1 MSKLKNLC
9 LFFVLFFVVG
19 IATSCEKDDPVTSSN
34 TEIDPFNNGT
44 SERNL
49 IVVISDIHLGPN
61 LAFAECNKNLAT
73 LEKFVNQINES
84 KNVKELIIAG
94 DMFDEWF
101 VPASSDTYQ
110 GKDQKDYMQRIAATN
125 KGVFDAFNK
134 IIQAGNVLVTYVP
147 GNHDLTITKENV
159 ELVLPG
165 INQAR
170 DEVQGLGTYS
180 PASLPVLAV
189 EHGHRYN
196 IFCAPD
202 PISNKDLIPGS
213 ILPPGY
219 FLTRLAVQHVV
230 QHCTTPREP
239 LPVVT
244 PNANGG
250 QSQYLAYY
258 YWNMWQD
265 WMTQF
270 PVDNM
275 LDEKIIVTNI
285 GGFTGNY
292 SINDFIPFQ
301 TTPGGFI
308 DMKLYKGIQDTWK
321 ERQAINKVAVEI
333 PTDQAFA
340 KSNSSSETDNQ
351 AVNQYFMNAFSN
363 KKIVVFGHSHDA
375 KIVASNNYKGEKCVY
390 INSGTWIDHNNVG
403 PTTMD
408 FVVITPQSAD
418 QKSETTIKLMNYK
431 GGTINLFAQDSFRY

>member
-418 QKSETTIKLMNYK
+418 QKSETSIKLMNYK

>member
-1 MSKLKNLC
+1 MSKFKNLC
-9 LFFVLFFVVG
+9 LFLMLFFIVG

-34 TEIDPFNNGT
+34 TEIDPFNTGNT
-44 SERNL
+44 ERNL

-61 LAFAECNKNLAT
+61 LAFAECNKNLPA
-73 LEKFVNQINES
+73 LEKFLNQIHDS

-94 DMFDEWF
+94 DLFDEWF

-134 IIQAGNVLVTYVP
+134 IIKAGNVLVTYVP

-165 INQAR
+165 ISQAR

-180 PASLPVLAV
+180 PASFPVLAV

-230 QHCTTPREP
+230 QHCSTPGEA

-244 PNANGG
+244 PNANGD

-270 PVDNM
+270 PVENK

-351 AVNQYFMNAFSN
+351 AVTQYFMNAFSD

-375 KIVASNNYKGEKCVY
+375 KIIASNNYKGEKCVY

-403 PTTMD
+403 TTTMD

-418 QKSETTIKLMNYK
+418 QKSETTIKLMNYN